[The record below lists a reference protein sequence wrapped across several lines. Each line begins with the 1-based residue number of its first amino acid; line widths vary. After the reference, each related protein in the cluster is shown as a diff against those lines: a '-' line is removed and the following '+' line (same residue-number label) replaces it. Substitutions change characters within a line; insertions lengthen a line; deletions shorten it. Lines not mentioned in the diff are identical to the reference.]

1 MEIKIPQ
8 SKLATALN
16 YTSKAVSNKPN
27 IPVLSNVL
35 LEVNKTQLHLAAT
48 NLDMGINMWIA
59 GQVTAEGSLTVSGK
73 FLTDFISATGDG
85 NIVLKL
91 EQDTLQV
98 LTERAK
104 ADFQTIPSQEFP
116 ILPQVKGT
124 PLFTVNSEE
133 LCKSLSK
140 VVFACASDL
149 VTSRVQYT
157 GVLFELKKDEP
168 NTVTLIG
175 LDGYRL
181 SRKLIQVQGLTL
193 EADLQLIIPAKS
205 LQEVVKILQT
215 EAQPNVEVYLSENKS
230 QVIFKIEEIEISIR
244 LLEGPY
250 VDYHKVIPA
259 ENAFT
264 FNVNKTDLEKAMK
277 VVHTF
282 ARSTQGYRV
291 DWDLDLESTTLIM
304 KTTVSELG
312 SNQFE
317 LKVEDVVGSNDFKA
331 AYSLQFLLEMSGHM
345 SGDTIS
351 FATNGPLSAAVFSDS
366 QDKDFLHIIMPLQR
380 DDL

>member
-1 MEIKIPQ
+1 MEIKLPQ
-8 SKLATALN
+8 PKLATALN
-16 YTSKAVSNKPN
+16 YTARAVSNKPN

-48 NLDMGINMWIA
+48 NLDMGINMWIP
-59 GQVTAEGSLTVSGK
+59 GQVNSEGSLTVSGK

-98 LTERAK
+98 MTERAK

-116 ILPQVKGT
+116 ILPQVVGT
-124 PLFTVNSEE
+124 PLFTANSED
-133 LCKSLSK
+133 LCRALTK
-140 VVFACASDL
+140 VIFACASDL
-149 VTSRVQYT
+149 VTSRIQYT
-157 GVLFELKKDEP
+157 GVLFELKQDTP
-168 NTVTLIG
+168 DMVTMVG

-181 SRKLIQVQGLTL
+181 SRKQIKVEGLKL
-193 EADLQLIIPAKS
+193 ESDLQLIVPARS

-215 EAQPNVEVYLSENKS
+215 EAQPLVEVYLSENKS

-250 VDYHKVIPA
+250 VDYHKVIPS

-264 FNVNKTDLEKAMK
+264 FSVSKSDLEKAMK

-331 AYSLQFLLEMSGHM
+331 AYSLQFLLEMAGHM
-345 SGDTIS
+345 GGDNIN
-351 FATNGPLSAAVFSDS
+351 FATNGPLSAAVFTDS
-366 QDKDFLHIIMPLQR
+366 ADTDFLHIIMPLQR
-380 DDL
+380 DDI